1 MAIITET
8 EYRKN
13 LKSGNI
19 NGAYLF
25 FGDEDY
31 LKAYAIKATRE
42 AVCTDETFAF
52 FNDVTID
59 FPDFS
64 IDSLLSVLEAPPMM
78 ADKKLVVLKSFD
90 FKSLKPTVAEA
101 FLQILENYGNDSMNL
116 LIVSVVPDGIDA
128 GFMPKRPSAIIKK
141 ISDVANAVWFEAS
154 NSAKLSIW
162 IARHFEHNGLKI
174 SDRTAKFMVE
184 YCGSS
189 MLELASEIE
198 KLSSYLKAHGRDTV
212 REDDILLVSVPTIET
227 EQFALS
233 NAILTGNKTKLLE
246 VIAEKKFR
254 QVEPAFVLAEI
265 AGIYTHL
272 YLIKQL
278 TAGGMNIGDISK
290 LLAPHKSYKI
300 NDFVAGKYLQAI
312 EKTPIEKLKQWIELC
327 LDADLAMKTYGK
339 RNYEQIEK
347 LICLL

>member
-90 FKSLKPTVAEA
+90 FKSLKPTIADA
-101 FLQILENYGNDSMNL
+101 FLQILESYGNDSMNL
-116 LIVSVVPDGIDA
+116 LIVSVVPEGIDA

-154 NSAKLSIW
+154 NSAKLSVW

-184 YCGSS
+184 YCGSG

-198 KLSSYLKAHGRDTV
+198 KLSSYLKAHG
-212 REDDILLVSVPTIET
+212 
-227 EQFALS
+227 
-233 NAILTGNKTKLLE
+233 
-246 VIAEKKFR
+246 
-254 QVEPAFVLAEI
+254 
-265 AGIYTHL
+265 
-272 YLIKQL
+272 
-278 TAGGMNIGDISK
+278 
-290 LLAPHKSYKI
+290 
-300 NDFVAGKYLQAI
+300 
-312 EKTPIEKLKQWIELC
+312 
-327 LDADLAMKTYGK
+327 
-339 RNYEQIEK
+339 
-347 LICLL
+347 